1 MDFRQQLNRISEQL
15 GGLSASQRMLTVCL
29 VAIMLITLVWWGRYA
44 ATPEMVPVLDRA
56 ISGDEMSKVKGVLAG
71 AGITPRVVNDRILV
85 PAERHLEALA
95 ALGYAKA
102 LPHDSVD
109 AWDEIVKQASP
120 WETAEKTGAMF
131 NRAKEKMLAQVIRT
145 WQGVNGAQVF
155 VNPLNQRVIGGRGN
169 LEATAS
175 VNLDVRPDAQVRH
188 LVDAAAATVA
198 STVAGLKVANVSV
211 IVNGR
216 PHRARDAQHGD
227 ALAGA
232 EQYEIIQSREE
243 HYFNKIRDLIG
254 MQFPTAMIA
263 VTVELDTFSSH
274 ETKETYDA
282 KNSFQKEKS
291 QETETTETHGA
302 APNAPAEPGAQ
313 ANTGLSLEGGGGGGA
328 SAAAPQGGSATKERS
343 RFEMEN
349 FPSKSVEQIK
359 KPGGKHRV
367 TRASVRLPLSHF
379 VKLYQRRN
387 PAAASELPTDEQLQP
402 LIARELEAVRKQVF
416 SCCPLTSEQD
426 VTVAAYDDLLPP
438 VNAAAAAMAVADASP
453 AGSVTGLFT
462 RHAKEIGIGVLAVV
476 SLFMVSGMVRR
487 GATVT
492 TIATP
497 VELRAAAPLAV
508 DEDVAGEV
516 GEGGAMLDGME
527 LDEDTIKAQQMVEQV
542 STLVKENPDSAA
554 NLVKR
559 WLNRN

>member
-44 ATPEMVPVLDRA
+44 ATPEMVPVLDRS

-85 PAERHLEALA
+85 PAEKRFEALS
-95 ALGYAKA
+95 ALGFARA
-102 LPHDSVD
+102 LPQDSAD

-120 WETAEKTGAMF
+120 WETAEKTSAMF
-131 NRAKEKMLAQVIRT
+131 NRAKEKMLGQVIRT
-145 WQGVNGAQVF
+145 WPGVNGAQVM
-155 VNPLNQRVIGGRGN
+155 VNPTNQRQIGVRRN
-169 LEATAS
+169 LEASAS
-175 VNLDVRPDAQVRH
+175 VILDVQPNAQVRH
-188 LVDAAAATVA
+188 LVDAAATTVA
-198 STVAGLKVANVSV
+198 NTISGLTVANVSV
-211 IVNGR
+211 VVNGR
-216 PHRARDAQHGD
+216 SQRPRDAQRGD
-227 ALAGA
+227 DFAGA
-232 EQYEIIQSREE
+232 EQYEIIQKQEE
-243 HYFNKIRDLIG
+243 HYTNKIRDAIPFQTALI
-254 MQFPTAMIA
+254 T
-263 VTVELDTFSSH
+263 VTVELDTSSSQ
-274 ETKETYDA
+274 ETRETYDA
-282 KNSFQKEKS
+282 KNTIQKEKS
-291 QETETTETHGA
+291 IETESSETQGA
-302 APNAPAEPGAQ
+302 PPPAAEPGAQ
-313 ANTGLSLEGGGGGGA
+313 ANMGLSVEANA
-328 SAAAPQGGSATKERS
+328 SAPPQGGSTTTERN
-343 RFEMEN
+343 RTELET
-349 FPSKSVEQIK
+349 FPSKSVEQIH

-387 PAAASELPTDEQLQP
+387 PNATAEPTDEQLQL
-402 LIARELEAVRKQVF
+402 LIAPELDEVRKQVF
-416 SCCPLTSEQD
+416 SSCPMTSEQD
-426 VTVAAYDDLLPP
+426 VTVASYDDLLPA
-438 VNAAAAAMAVADASP
+438 VNTTAAAMAVADASP

-497 VELRAAAPLAV
+497 IELRAAAPLAV